1 MMKKHLIVSFLFINL
16 SLLLNAS
23 DLRINLAEFKPGG
36 TYKLNIPDNVI
47 DKIIVSNIFFKYWGQ
62 YVLDI
67 EKKLIELQPLPPPR
81 AASAKR
87 AKGCKTLGM
96 EPCPEFK
103 QALDDYRNI
112 MDTEDEWVEKL
123 VASHLRVLFETIKDC
138 TNEELLKQFNE
149 ILDKTTLEP
158 RINQNI
164 ELGEVANIRITRFDK
179 VWNFVIEK
187 PRGQWLISYG
197 PIAIIPLFYHE
208 ESFHLEKTDNSGE
221 YLIKKGENKNKF
233 LKELIP
239 AIFFYWMPYSNHA
252 FNFGLSGGISY
263 QFDAQNLA
271 IFAGGSLIYN
281 YNLCI
286 NFGVGIAKQQ
296 YLKEKYREGMI
307 INEYLE
313 PDQLYES
320 YYRPNLFLSIS
331 FRFGTNPFT
340 QQKN

>member
-1 MMKKHLIVSFLFINL
+1 MMKKRLIVSFLCINL

-36 TYKLNIPDNVI
+36 TYKLNILDNTI
-47 DKIIVSNIFFKYWGQ
+47 DKIIVSNIFSEYSGQ
-62 YVLDI
+62 YLIEI
-67 EKKLIELQPLPPPR
+67 EKKLIEIQPLPSLIATEGR
-81 AASAKR
+81 KHT
-87 AKGCKTLGM
+87 K
-96 EPCPEFK
+96 EPCSIFE
-103 QALDDYRNI
+103 QALYDYRNI
-112 MDTEDEWVEKL
+112 IDTENEWVEKL
-123 VASHLRVLFETIKDC
+123 VSSHLRILFETRKDC
-138 TNEELLKQFNE
+138 TDPVLLEQFDE
-149 ILDKTTLEP
+149 IINKTTSEFQ
-158 RINQNI
+158 INQKI

-208 ESFHLEKTDNSGE
+208 ESFHLEKTDNAGE

-239 AIFFYWMPYSNHA
+239 AIFFNWMPYSNHT
-252 FNFGLSGGISY
+252 FNFGLSGGVSY

-281 YNLCI
+281 YNLCV

-307 INEYLE
+307 INENLE